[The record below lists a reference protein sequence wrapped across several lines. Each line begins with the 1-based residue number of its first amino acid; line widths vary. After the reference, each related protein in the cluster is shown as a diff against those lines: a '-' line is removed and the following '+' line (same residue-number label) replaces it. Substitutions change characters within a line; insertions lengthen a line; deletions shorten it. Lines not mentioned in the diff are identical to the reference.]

1 MDASA
6 RYHGGSRLCE
16 SYELR
21 ITRRCQGE
29 DLGLIPSTPFAEARQ
44 HPIVRAFENQRSTTP
59 VGTRTVG
66 PAAGQRTLYRLGH
79 GHDHRGATWHDEH
92 ERVVWLCA
100 YRLHRSGEPD
110 DAFPYFHELIEAG
123 RIMPT
128 AEDYTSLFEDR
139 GRRFVETVQQDA
151 QALLGLARSNPGT
164 EQVGL
169 LGGEE
174 VAGVLV
180 EVVETLEETYV
191 AFSVARIDPTRPLII
206 LRAFYPD
213 VAFAEW
219 EAVDALPTR
228 AIRVNDG
235 EVAYRLLRD

>member
-1 MDASA
+1 MPASA
-6 RYHGGSRLCE
+6 RYHGGSCLCE

-21 ITRRCQGE
+21 ITERCLEE
-29 DLGLIPSTPFAEARQ
+29 DLDLIPPVSFAEARQ
-44 HPIVRAFENQRSTTP
+44 HPMVRAFEHQRSATP
-59 VGTRTVG
+59 IGTRTVG
-66 PAAGQRTLYRLGH
+66 PAVGQRTLYRLGH
-79 GHDHRGATWHDEH
+79 GHDHRGATWHDEQ

-128 AEDYTSLFEDR
+128 AFDYTSLFEDR
-139 GRRFVETVQQDA
+139 GRRFAETVRQDA
-151 QALLGLARSNPGT
+151 QALLVLARSNPGT

-174 VAGVLV
+174 AAGVLV
-180 EVVETLEETYV
+180 DIVETLEETYV
-191 AFSVARIDPTRPLII
+191 AFSVVRMDPTRPLII

-219 EAVDALPTR
+219 EAVDRLPTR
-228 AIRVNDG
+228 ALRVNDG
-235 EVAYRLLRD
+235 EIAYRVLRG